1 MIVSVII
8 LELMLIVIAIVYVA
22 FSVFVQRKLA
32 NYKRIKEIKKEM
44 DVKMKELRTIGT
56 DVKKEVLD
64 LKQKE
69 ITALASE
76 SMKHQIKPTLIILPI
91 FFALFYIV
99 LPMFFPATLTIT
111 ILSYTLQYKT
121 FFIAVSFVLGL
132 TSTILLGVYERIV
145 TKKHKQQEVVKPAQ
159 TQ

>member
-1 MIVSVII
+1 MILDIII
-8 LELMLIVIAIVYVA
+8 LELVAIAICYVS

-44 DVKMKELRTIGT
+44 DVKMKELRTLGT

-76 SMKHQIKPTLIILPI
+76 SMRHQIKPTLIILPI
-91 FFALFYIV
+91 FFLLFYV
-99 LPMFFPATLTIT
+99 ALPYFFPASLNIAV
-111 ILSYTLQYKT
+111 LSYTLPYKT
-121 FFIAVSFVLGL
+121 FFIVVSFILGIA
-132 TSTILLGVYERIV
+132 STILLAAYERIATRKQAQV
-145 TKKHKQQEVVKPAQ
+145 TNPAQ
-159 TQ
+159 